1 MIRNRTFGLLFMAM
15 ALAAAP
21 VAAQGSAPVLGF
33 KAGVTV
39 ATVDLGDLDDT
50 FDKENRKG
58 IGAGVFLILGSDKVL
73 AIQPELNLITR
84 GFEYSGI
91 DNGEVELG
99 YVQPAVLLKLGIPTA
114 AIRPG
119 VFAGVGYGF
128 KTTCSLDEA
137 ECGDP
142 GVDFDVKSSDFAG
155 IFGADV
161 QLNLGQ
167 TLVLM
172 GDARYEVGFS
182 DINDTE
188 DVFGDIKN
196 RAFTLQLGLGFRM

>member
-1 MIRNRTFGLLFMAM
+1 MFRKLTFA
-15 ALAAAP
+15 ALAGAVAFSAAP
-21 VAAQGSAPVLGF
+21 LAAQGSRPVVGL

-39 ATVDLGDLDDT
+39 ATVDLDDLDDT
-50 FDKENRKG
+50 FDKENRTG
-58 IGAGVFLILGSDKVL
+58 VGAGVFITFGSDRFL
-73 AIQPELNLITR
+73 AIQPEINLLTR

-91 DNGEVELG
+91 EDGKVELG
-99 YVQPAVLLKLGIPTA
+99 YIQPAVLLKLGFPTA

-119 VFAGVGYGF
+119 IFAGVGYGF
-128 KTTCSLDEA
+128 KTTCSLDED
-137 ECGDP
+137 ECDDP
-142 GVDFDVKSSDFAG
+142 GVDLDIKSSDLAG
-155 IFGADV
+155 IFGADL
-161 QLNLGQ
+161 QINLGQ

-182 DINDTE
+182 DINDAD